1 MTFYEIIN
9 DETTERKRIM
19 PKESKPRN
27 KPNIAKSTAKN
38 GKAMIRKIRG
48 QLGDEKLT
56 EALVESLIE
65 QHGSLGFILN
75 VLKERPR
82 NFNPFILKG
91 MSTYKEPQALDRKT
105 AELVAIGA
113 AAALRCEH
121 CLESHMQRALA
132 RGATLDE
139 IMDALLIAGAIAD
152 SSTLSVAFRKYKQLE
167 GKTRKSDKGA
177 DDRE

>member
-1 MTFYEIIN
+1 
-9 DETTERKRIM
+9 M
-19 PKESKPRN
+19 PKGTSPRG
-27 KPNIAKSTAKN
+27 KQRPEKSTAKN
-38 GKAMIRKIRG
+38 SKTMIRSIRE

-56 EALVESLIE
+56 EALVEALIE
-65 QHGSLGFILN
+65 QNGSLGYILN

-91 MSTYKEPQALDRKT
+91 MAIYKEPKSLDRKT

-121 CLESHMQRALA
+121 CLEAHMHRAHA
-132 RGATLDE
+132 EGASLDE

-152 SSTLSVAFRKYKQLE
+152 SSTLSVAFRKFKQLE
-167 GKTRKSDKGA
+167 GKSKKADKGA
-177 DDRE
+177 CNSDT

>member
-1 MTFYEIIN
+1 MAK
-9 DETTERKRIM
+9 ET
-19 PKESKPRN
+19 SPRGKKGN
-27 KPNIAKSTAKN
+27 AKS
-38 GKAMIRKIRG
+38 GKTKIRTIRENLE
-48 QLGDEKLT
+48 QEELT

-65 QHGSLGFILN
+65 QNGSLGFILN

-91 MSTYKEPQALDRKT
+91 MSIYKEPHSLDRKT

-121 CLESHMQRALA
+121 CLEAHMGRAVA
-132 RGATLDE
+132 EGASLDE
-139 IMDALLIAGAIAD
+139 IMDTLLIAGAIAD

-167 GKTRKSDKGA
+167 RKTGKADKDTG
-177 DDRE
+177 DTD